1 MSCSVDGRGGVPGSV
16 SHAIVAILLHMGPP
30 GFCNVLLCSMLC
42 SLIRSFSHST
52 IRLILHLMHVHLP
65 PRTMHTIGVTVIA
78 LVAGLI
84 DAHVRGCAAFM
95 PPSSADASLRSSLAS
110 TGRTSRLAMA
120 SSSTSTTESNPR
132 MLVNEGMERFRRGDV
147 EGSIELFDVAEKNL
161 PQLRPYL
168 WQRGLSYY
176 YADRFQE
183 GSDQFKIDVSVNP
196 LDTEEVVWDIACQ
209 LRLTNGD
216 LTRVSKMSLPR
227 GKTDRRRIMA
237 TIYSLFRGDGATE
250 HDLLLA
256 GQSGSK
262 SDEFYSLYYLGLY
275 CEAKGETSKA
285 EMYLLQSIKTDY
297 GRGSND
303 YMTSCAKVHCKLRGW
318 V

>member
-1 MSCSVDGRGGVPGSV
+1 MHGLCMNACHLS
-16 SHAIVAILLHMGPP
+16 LL
-30 GFCNVLLCSMLC
+30 
-42 SLIRSFSHST
+42 
-52 IRLILHLMHVHLP
+52 
-65 PRTMHTIGVTVIA
+65 TMYTIGVTAIA
-78 LVAGLI
+78 LVAGLVDVHI
-84 DAHVRGCAAFM
+84 RGCAAFM

-110 TGRTSRLAMA
+110 AGRTCRLAMA
-120 SSSTSTTESNPR
+120 GPSTSTESNPR

-183 GSDQFKIDVSVNP
+183 GSNQFKIDVSVNP

-209 LRLTNGD
+209 LRVTDGD
-216 LTRVSKMSLPR
+216 LTRVSKMSLPA

-250 HDLLLA
+250 HDLLVA

-275 CEAKGETSKA
+275 CEAKGEASKA

>member
-1 MSCSVDGRGGVPGSV
+1 MR
-16 SHAIVAILLHMGPP
+16 
-30 GFCNVLLCSMLC
+30 
-42 SLIRSFSHST
+42 
-52 IRLILHLMHVHLP
+52 HVHLP
-65 PRTMHTIGVTVIA
+65 LLTMYIIGVTVIA
-78 LVAGLI
+78 LVAGLV
-84 DAHVRGCAAFM
+84 DVHVRGCAAFM
-95 PPSSADASLRSSLAS
+95 QPSSADASLRSSLAS
-110 TGRTSRLAMA
+110 TGRPSRHLAMA
-120 SSSTSTTESNPR
+120 GSSTSTAESNPR

-176 YADRFQE
+176 YADRWRD

-209 LRLTNGD
+209 LRLTDGD
-216 LTRVSKMSLPR
+216 LTRVSKMSLPV

-250 HDLLLA
+250 HDLLVA

>member
-1 MSCSVDGRGGVPGSV
+1 MY
-16 SHAIVAILLHMGPP
+16 
-30 GFCNVLLCSMLC
+30 
-42 SLIRSFSHST
+42 T
-52 IRLILHLMHVHLP
+52 ISI
-65 PRTMHTIGVTVIA
+65 TAIA
-78 LVAGLI
+78 LVAGFVDI
-84 DAHVRGCAAFM
+84 HVRGCAAFM
-95 PPSSADASLRSSLAS
+95 PLAS
-110 TGRTSRLAMA
+110 TGRPSRLAMA
-120 SSSTSTTESNPR
+120 GSSTSTAESNPR
-132 MLVNEGMERFRRGDV
+132 MLVNEGMERFRKGDV
-147 EGSIELFDVAEKNL
+147 EGSIELFDVAEKKL

-176 YADRFQE
+176 YADRFQD
-183 GSDQFKIDVSVNP
+183 GSEQFKNDVSVNP

-209 LRLTNGD
+209 LRLTDGD
-216 LTRVSKMSLPR
+216 LTRVSKMSLPK

-237 TIYSLFRGDGATE
+237 TIYSLFRDENGATE
-250 HDLLLA
+250 HDLLVA